1 VSAQL
6 ILASTSQ
13 ARRALL
19 AQAGLAFEALAPA
32 VDEAKL
38 KSIASRLKP
47 AAMASFLAEAKAAS
61 LAKER
66 GDTLVIGADQV
77 LALDGEMLE
86 KPGSPAAAR
95 AQLERLRG
103 RTHLLETAVCCA
115 QGSTIVW
122 RHLGQARLTMRNFS
136 DAFLTGY
143 LDLAGRGALASVGA
157 YQLEGRG
164 IQLFEAVEGD
174 YFTILGLPLLPLLA
188 FLRSREAIAS

>member
-1 VSAQL
+1 M
-6 ILASTSQ
+6 
-13 ARRALL
+13 L

-38 KSIASRLKP
+38 KSVAPRLDP

-61 LAKER
+61 LTKER
-66 GDTLVIGADQV
+66 RNALVIGADQV
-77 LALDGEMLE
+77 LDLDGEMLE

-103 RTHLLETAVCCA
+103 RTHSLETAVCCA
-115 QGSTIVW
+115 QGSAIVW

-136 DAFLTGY
+136 DAFLTRY
-143 LDLAGRGALASVGA
+143 LEFAGHGALTSVGA
-157 YQLEGRG
+157 YQLEGPG
-164 IQLFEAVEGD
+164 IQLFETVEGD